1 MRVSTRVVVC
11 TLAAAELPTTTHVR
25 VGAPVEGLPGKNVC
39 SQGTNTDQVCC
50 SHSLTLSALD
60 AQMVAPTVA
69 TCLGDYRR
77 QNTYWSINGA
87 TTYIG
92 GDDANNID
100 SRPCEFHAV
109 ITNPTIHSPLTC
121 VYLRAGYLFY
131 SGAGW
136 VIGHDLYKKPHLL
149 ATEDWQTWTTSAVA
163 SSAATASA
171 HSFDRHVGVGDAW

>member
-1 MRVSTRVVVC
+1 MRVSTRVVVCTWVC

-39 SQGTNTDQVCC
+39 SEGTNTDQVCC

-121 VYLRAGYLFY
+121 VSASRLPLLLRRRLGNRARPVQEAAPAGHRRLADVDDVRRRIL
-131 SGAGW
+131 SC
-136 VIGHDLYKKPHLL
+136 HCERPLL
-149 ATEDWQTWTTSAVA
+149 RPARW
-163 SSAATASA
+163 
-171 HSFDRHVGVGDAW
+171 RG